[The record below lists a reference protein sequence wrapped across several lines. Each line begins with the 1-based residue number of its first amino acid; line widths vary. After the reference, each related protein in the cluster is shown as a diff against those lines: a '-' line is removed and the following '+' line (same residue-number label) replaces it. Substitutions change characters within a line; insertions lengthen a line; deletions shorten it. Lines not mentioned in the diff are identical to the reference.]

1 MLDMACFLCCIECE
15 FSCSPPDYC
24 KPSFRTTLAEGEL
37 LQVGPSLDPG
47 WLNGFNVPSLSEGGV
62 QFLFRYPTRTLS
74 SRLLVA
80 EAHQVK
86 ATAWLQDRRQPLG
99 IAFPVLIGKNVEQ
112 ARVDH
117 VVEALRPVLERHGVL
132 HQEGDVQSSL
142 GGFEFSPPNRLFQEV
157 DARDLVAP
165 AGKEKGRVAR

>member
-1 MLDMACFLCCIECE
+1 MLDIACLLCCIECD
-15 FSCSPPDYC
+15 FSFSPPDYR
-24 KPSFRTTLAEGEL
+24 KPGFRTTLAKGEL

-47 WLNGFNVPSLSEGGV
+47 WLNGFDVPSLSEGGS
-62 QFLFRYPTRTLS
+62 QFLFRYPTRTPS

-99 IAFPVLIGKNVEQ
+99 VAFPVLIGKNVEQ

-117 VVEALRPVLERHGVL
+117 VVEALRPVLDCHGVL
-132 HQEGDVQSSL
+132 QQKGDVQSSL
-142 GGFEFSPPNRLFQEV
+142 GGFEFGPPNRLFKEV
-157 DARDLVAP
+157 EARDLI
-165 AGKEKGRVAR
+165 